1 MLIAFIALS
10 SVLQLMAAV
19 LALRMIRITGKPWAW
34 SLIAGALSLM
44 IIRRG
49 ISLYQAMAQGGQ
61 FERSDLV
68 EELVGLA
75 IAAAMVVGM
84 AGIGPIFRSIQA
96 NASRLSRSREQYR
109 ALLDQA
115 GDGIFVSDGS
125 GNFLEVNP
133 RACDLL
139 GYTRE
144 ELLRLGVRDTLMV
157 EEPDTAGA
165 MLEGLSPGNPILKQ
179 QLIRKK
185 SGGPFPAELSI
196 SQLTDGRIQAI
207 VRDVSER
214 QKAEEALRDSEE
226 RFRRTFDE
234 APIGVTL
241 VSTDLRFLRANA
253 EFSRFIQYSEEELK
267 ALSVRDIVPPEDW
280 SPEPVRH
287 VLSGQTVRYQAE
299 RQSLRKDGQTAWG
312 RLSVSAVRDG
322 AGKPLYLIAMME
334 DIAERRESE
343 ARIQKYQRRLRALST
358 RLTVAEERERHRI
371 AGALH
376 DDLGQVLALAKMKLG
391 ALRRAVTGTRME
403 ATAEEAR
410 ALIDQAILSSRNL
423 TFDLSPPVLYELGF
437 EAAVEWLGER
447 VEEDSGIVFH
457 LNREGPPPFLR
468 EELAVFLFRAVR
480 ELLNNVI
487 KHSGA
492 KSVTVTVQRRGGE
505 AEVIVRDDGAG
516 LGTAWVG
523 GQMDWTR
530 GFGLFSIRERL
541 EDLGGRLEVESCDAG
556 GAEIRIWLPVGRG
569 TALEEGRR

>member
-1 MLIAFIALS
+1 MLIALIATS
-10 SVLQLMAAV
+10 SILQLVAAV

-44 IIRRG
+44 IFRRG
-49 ISLYQAMAQGGQ
+49 IALYEAMVQGGQ

-125 GNFLEVNP
+125 GTFLEVNP
-133 RACDLL
+133 KGCDLL
-139 GYTRE
+139 GCTRE

-165 MLEGLSPGNPILKQ
+165 ILEDLSPGSPTVKQ
-179 QLIRKK
+179 RLIRKK
-185 SGGPFPAELSI
+185 NGAPFPAELSI
-196 SQLTDGRIQAI
+196 SRLTDGRIQAI

-214 QKAEEALRDSEE
+214 QKAEEALRDGEE

-234 APIGVTL
+234 APIGATIVG
-241 VSTDLRFLRANA
+241 TDLRFLRANT

-267 ALSVRDIVPPEDW
+267 TMSVRDIVPPEDW
-280 SPEPVRH
+280 NPEPVRQ
-287 VLSGQTVRYQAE
+287 VLSGQTERYQAE
-299 RQSLRKDGQTAWG
+299 RPNRRKDGQVVWG
-312 RLSVSAVRDG
+312 RLSVSAVKDG

-334 DIAERRESE
+334 DITERKESE
-343 ARIQKYQRRLRALST
+343 ARIQKYQRRLRGLST

-376 DDLGQVLALAKMKLG
+376 DDLGQVLALAKMKLD

-403 ATAEEAR
+403 ATTEEAR
-410 ALIDQAILSSRNL
+410 ALIDQAIQSSRNL

-457 LNREGPPPFLR
+457 LDREGPPPSLS

-480 ELLNNVI
+480 ELLSNVT
-487 KHSGA
+487 KHSRA
-492 KSVTVTVQRRGGE
+492 KSVTVTVLRRGGE
-505 AEVIVRDDGAG
+505 TEVIVKDDGVG
-516 LGTAWVG
+516 LGAAWVG

-530 GFGLFSIRERL
+530 GYGLFSIRERL
-541 EDLGGRLEVESCDAG
+541 EEIWGAGWRLTHATREEPRFACG
-556 GAEIRIWLPVGRG
+556 CLLTVG
-569 TALEEGRR
+569 